1 MTNDFICLN
10 DINFIQLGESL
21 FVTGVSKDLETIR
34 IVDYD
39 NDTNSTMGINV
50 LNDAFVNNIKQAYFQ
65 KISRCKPSFEKF
77 FLDVM
82 TEVSKALATT
92 DKPLDI
98 RISTDPFNED
108 DSGYEIH
115 SEIYSIDIDSLK
127 DIYYNY
133 ILNEKIEYVS
143 IEIYENSIYDKYNQA
158 NETDYFVEYKFSS
171 IGEPYEIHRK
181 GEGFHSV
188 K

>member
-1 MTNDFICLN
+1 MDNEFISLN
-10 DINFIQLGESL
+10 DHNSIQLGECL

-39 NDTNSTMGINV
+39 KGTSSTMNLNV
-50 LNDAFVNNIKQAYFQ
+50 LNDVFANNIKQAYFQ

-82 TEVSKALATT
+82 TEVSKALGTT
-92 DKPLDI
+92 GKPLDI
-98 RISTDPFNED
+98 RVSTDPFNEND
-108 DSGYEIH
+108 TEYEIH
-115 SEIYSIDIDSLK
+115 SEIHLIEISELK
-127 DIYYNY
+127 DIYNNY
-133 ILNEKIEYVS
+133 ILNEKFEYVS
-143 IEIYENSIYDKYNQA
+143 IEIYENTTYDEYSQA
-158 NETDYFVEYKFSS
+158 DETDYFVEYKFSS

>member
-1 MTNDFICLN
+1 MDNEFICLDDHN
-10 DINFIQLGESL
+10 YFQLGECL

-34 IVDYD
+34 IIDYD
-39 NDTNSTMGINV
+39 KGICSTMNLNV
-50 LNDAFVNNIKQAYFQ
+50 LNDMLANDIKQAYFQ
-65 KISRCKPSFEKF
+65 KISRCKPSFKKF

-92 DKPLDI
+92 DRPLDI
-98 RISTDPFNED
+98 RVSTNPFTDNDKEF
-108 DSGYEIH
+108 EIH
-115 SEIYSIDIDSLK
+115 SEIHLIDIDSLK
-127 DIYYNY
+127 DIYHDY

-143 IEIYENSIYDKYNQA
+143 IEIYENSTYSEYSQA
-158 NETDYFVEYKFSS
+158 DETDYFVEYKFSS